1 MKGDLTAPRTRNLE
15 VSMYFDRFD
24 ICEAY
29 YLFLSLWHEGQWS
42 EKYRRLS
49 RLASYFIP
57 RPSLRISNLS
67 PNGKAIYS
75 ALVRKERD
83 RLAQRRTD

>member
-1 MKGDLTAPRTRNLE
+1 VKGDLNAHCTPNLE

-29 YLFLSLWHEGQWS
+29 YLFLSLRHEGQWS

-49 RLASYFIP
+49 RLTTYFTP
-57 RPSLRISNLS
+57 RPSLRLSTLS

-75 ALVRKERD
+75 ALVSKERD